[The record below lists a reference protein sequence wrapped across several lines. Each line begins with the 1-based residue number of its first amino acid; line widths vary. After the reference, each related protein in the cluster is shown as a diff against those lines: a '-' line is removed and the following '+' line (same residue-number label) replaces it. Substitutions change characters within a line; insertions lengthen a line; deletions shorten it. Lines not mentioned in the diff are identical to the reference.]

1 MNVEKN
7 LITLLIDYIE
17 DEYCCNDCFLMKVR
31 ELLNADISCDE
42 ELKRRLQLT
51 VNDKLVSDG
60 DKVATIVCFI
70 NEFYQEDN

>member
-51 VNDKLVSDG
+51 VNDKLVSDD

>member
-51 VNDKLVSDG
+51 VNDELVSDS
-60 DKVATIVCFI
+60 DKVATIACFV